1 MSGHSSGLVLIG
13 AIAANLGIAVSKF
26 VAAAIT
32 GSSSMLSEGIHSLV
46 DTGNG
51 ALLLLGEKRSRR
63 PADDEHPFGHG
74 KELYF
79 WSLVVAI
86 TIFGIG
92 GGMAVYEGIE
102 HIVHPRA
109 IENVGWNYAVLLVAI
124 LFEGGSWFLAFRAFR
139 AQAAGKGTWQ
149 ALQSSKDPSVY
160 TVLLEDSAAIAG
172 LVVALCGVTLGHLF
186 GWTLADGV
194 ASIVIGL
201 LLAAVAVFLAI
212 ESRGL
217 LVGEAMDREAVQSIR
232 AIAADD
238 PDVET
243 VLPPLTMQL
252 SPSEVLLN
260 LEVRFR
266 AGLDVRELEAVVAR
280 LEDGIRA
287 KHPEVHKMFIEASS
301 LREAARPVD

>member
-13 AIAANLGIAVSKF
+13 AIVANLGIAASKF

-63 PADDEHPFGHG
+63 PADEEHPFGHG

-92 GGMAVYEGIE
+92 GGMAVYEGLE
-102 HIVHPRA
+102 HIAHPRA
-109 IENVGWNYAVLLVAI
+109 IENVGWNYAVLLIAI
-124 LFEGGSWFLAFRAFR
+124 LFEGGSWLLAFRAFR
-139 AQAAGKGTWQ
+139 AQAAGRSTWR

-172 LVVALCGVTLGHLF
+172 LVVALLGVTLGHLF
-186 GWTLADGV
+186 GWTLADGL
-194 ASIVIGL
+194 ASVVIGL
-201 LLAAVAVFLAI
+201 LLAAVALFLAI

-232 AIAADD
+232 AIALAD

-266 AGLDVRELEAVVAR
+266 AGLDVRALEAVVAR

-287 KHPEVHKMFIEASS
+287 RHPEVRKMFIEASS
-301 LREAARPVD
+301 LRVTPD